1 MLSHFFKNNNDISN
15 IVMLW
20 FLIIITPLM
29 NIIFLTSTRQLS
41 CTVFKNNENT
51 SQVKKDV
58 QDIHLID
65 RYYKTIWNIQK
76 EIVKQLN
83 YEKAV

>member
-1 MLSHFFKNNNDISN
+1 MLSHFVKNNNDISN

-20 FLIIITPLM
+20 FLIIITTLM

-41 CTVFKNNENT
+41 CTVFKNDEDT
-51 SQVKKDV
+51 SQVNKGV